1 MDRRAFLES
10 AALLLVGARAT
21 AGTSVP
27 LGLQLY
33 TVMPLLEQD
42 FDATLGLVAQIGYRE
57 VETIGAFGRDP
68 LEIRRLLDKHG
79 LRSPS
84 QHMVP
89 GTLYDVFNRL
99 TRKELSFDEASR
111 LWQQELALERVEPMI
126 QECILSARALGQQHI
141 VWQILWP
148 QQMQTRAELAKFC
161 RVLNKAGEMCA
172 HEGYVLNYHNHSAEF
187 TPHDGVVPYDFILA
201 NTDPRWVKL
210 EIDLYWAVKGG
221 ADPTRYFREHPG
233 RYRQCHL
240 KDGTAGGEITV
251 VGDGIMKFQ
260 PLIKAARAAGVE
272 HYYVE
277 QDGAAD
283 PLKASRQAYEF
294 LRRIS

>member
-1 MDRRAFLES
+1 MDRRTFLES
-10 AALLLVGARAT
+10 AALLLATTRAT
-21 AGTSVP
+21 AGTHVP

-42 FDATLGLVAQIGYRE
+42 FDSTLGLVAQIGYRE

-68 LEIRRLLDKHG
+68 AEVRDLLDKHG

-89 GTLYDVFNRL
+89 GNLYDVFNRL

-111 LWQQELALERVEPMI
+111 LWQQEMALEHVEPMI
-126 QECILSARALGQQHI
+126 EECIQRARTLGQKHI

-148 QQMQTRAELAKFC
+148 QQMQTRAELEKFC
-161 RVLNKAGEMCA
+161 RALDKTGEICA
-172 HEGYVLNYHNHSAEF
+172 REGYVLNYHNHSAEF
-187 TPHDGVVPYDFILA
+187 AMHDGVVPYDFILA

-210 EIDLYWAVKGG
+210 EIDLYWAVKAG
-221 ADPTRYFREHPG
+221 ADPTQYFLRHRG

-240 KDGTAGGEITV
+240 KDGTADGAITV

-260 PLIKAARAAGVE
+260 PLIKAARAAGIE

-283 PLKASRQAYEF
+283 PLKASRQAYEY
-294 LRRIS
+294 LRKIS

>member
-1 MDRRAFLES
+1 MDRRTFLES
-10 AALLLVGARAT
+10 AALLLAATRAT

-42 FDATLGLVAQIGYRE
+42 FDSTLGLVAQIGYRE

-68 LEIRRLLDKHG
+68 AEVRDLLDKHG

-89 GTLYDVFNRL
+89 GNLYDVFNRL

-111 LWQQELALERVEPMI
+111 LWQQEMALENVEPMI
-126 QECILSARALGQQHI
+126 GECIQRARILGQKHI

-148 QQMQTRAELAKFC
+148 QQMQNRAELEKFC
-161 RVLNKAGEMCA
+161 RALDKTGEICA
-172 HEGYVLNYHNHSAEF
+172 REGYVLNYHNHSAEF
-187 TPHDGVVPYDFILA
+187 AIHDGVVPYDFILA

-210 EIDLYWAVKGG
+210 EIDLYWAVKAG
-221 ADPTRYFREHPG
+221 ADPTQYFLRNRG

-260 PLIKAARAAGVE
+260 PLIKAARAAGIE

-283 PLKASRQAYEF
+283 PLKASRQAYEY
-294 LRRIS
+294 LRKIS